1 MIKEYTFSEEFFSK
15 VFKSKKSLKDAYL
28 KATKWVAVNIISRD
42 EFENVQVKYEKD
54 KYATSITIHLFA
66 ALNKEEDVMSKH
78 CKICKEMH
86 SSFFINEATH
96 CDKCS
101 ARAFQ
106 KRLESLMTVK
116 KQYYKELIEK

>member
-1 MIKEYTFSEEFFSK
+1 MVKEYTFSEEFFSK
-15 VFKSKKSLKDAYL
+15 VFKSKKNLKDAYL

-66 ALNKEEDVMSKH
+66 ALNKEEVMSKH

-86 SSFFINEATH
+86 SSFLLMKQRIAI
-96 CDKCS
+96 S
-101 ARAFQ
+101 V
-106 KRLESLMTVK
+106 RLEHSRK
-116 KQYYKELIEK
+116 G